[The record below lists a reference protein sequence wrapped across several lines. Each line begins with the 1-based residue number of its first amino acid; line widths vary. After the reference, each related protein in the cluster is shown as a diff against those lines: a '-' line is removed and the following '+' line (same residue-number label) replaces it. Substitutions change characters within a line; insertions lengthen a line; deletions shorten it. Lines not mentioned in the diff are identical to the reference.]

1 MTSQTLSICLYIS
14 IPSHHRKL
22 FATRNALQFTHVTN
36 PHVYHSFWKS
46 TSFDPH
52 RSQIIATH
60 LEIFLSKRLQ
70 TRKTY
75 ITSAGT
81 DFSVKTSLGSSGHPW
96 RSWLWSWHTC
106 SSFFRMDPD
115 MYHFSRMVVKM
126 WINVKNRWTSMDSF
140 CPKVPRFEFRTWKYL
155 WKYFRFAYGMTRCL
169 LNSPNMQD
177 NKKSHTVS
185 TLPPFSH

>member
-52 RSQIIATH
+52 RSQIATH

-70 TRKTY
+70 PRKTY

-126 WINVKNRWTSMDSF
+126 WFNVKNRWISMDSL
-140 CPKVPRFEFRTWKYL
+140 CPKVPRFEFQTWKYL